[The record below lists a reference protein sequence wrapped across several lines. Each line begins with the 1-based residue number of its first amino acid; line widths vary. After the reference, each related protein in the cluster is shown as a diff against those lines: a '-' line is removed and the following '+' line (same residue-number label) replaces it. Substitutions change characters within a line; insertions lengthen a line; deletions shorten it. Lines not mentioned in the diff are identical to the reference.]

1 MRDNYQ
7 DSLNAVNY
15 YKGSDAKK
23 IEAFEDPII
32 IEGQNEIEDY
42 FWFIN
47 EGRTDRPL
55 WSNNIDKKEKP

>member
-32 IEGQNEIEDY
+32 IEG
-42 FWFIN
+42 
-47 EGRTDRPL
+47 
-55 WSNNIDKKEKP
+55 